1 MKVRKYRNRR
11 ERKGEKDSGSSKRF
25 FSSVK
30 ELILEKKFMILILGG
45 GIGLLSFFIVA
56 MIGDLDL
63 QSFQDIFSYFPEGF
77 LDFFGDIGSLTSPYG
92 FWTMEMLS
100 FIWLYAGILFIFTAS
115 SLLSQEVEKKTIDLS
130 LSKPISRDNFLGSKI
145 TFLYI
150 YIMITIGI
158 FFLIS
163 LGSMAASS
171 VFRDE
176 GILLERFLAAYFSVV
191 LFLGALAMVAKFT
204 STIFLSTKK
213 SVALGVMVLFI
224 MFFLGEFYVY
234 MDESIHGIKYIS
246 IFYYFNPV
254 EYMVNADFAI
264 FTRDI
269 IVLGSINVALIVGS
283 LLIFNKKD
291 IQN

>member
-1 MKVRKYRNRR
+1 M
-11 ERKGEKDSGSSKRF
+11 KRF

-45 GIGLLSFFIVA
+45 GIGLLSILIIA
-56 MIGDLDL
+56 MVGDLDL
-63 QSFQDIFSYFPEGF
+63 QSMQDVFNSFPEGLMDF
-77 LDFFGDIGSLTSPYG
+77 LGDMAVLANPYG

-130 LSKPISRDNFLGSKI
+130 LSKPISRYNFLGSKI

-150 YIMITIGI
+150 YIMATIGI
-158 FFLIS
+158 FFLIT
-163 LGSMAASS
+163 LGSMANSS
-171 VFRDE
+171 IFRAE
-176 GILLERFLAAYFSVV
+176 GISLEKLLASYFSVV
-191 LFLGALAMVAKFT
+191 LFLGALAMVAKFF

-213 SVALGVMVLFI
+213 SMALGVIVLFI

-234 MDESIHGIKYIS
+234 MDESIQGIKYIS

-269 IVLGSINVALIVGS
+269 IVLGSINIALIIGS

-291 IQN
+291 IPN

>member
-1 MKVRKYRNRR
+1 MKERKYRKRSGR
-11 ERKGEKDSGSSKRF
+11 MGKKDSGSSKRF

-30 ELILEKKFMILILGG
+30 ELILEKKFMILLFGG

-63 QSFQDIFSYFPEGF
+63 QSFQDIFGYFPEGF
-77 LDFFGDIGSLTSPYG
+77 MDFLGDLAVLANPYG

-100 FIWLYAGILFIFTAS
+100 FIWLYAGILFVFTAS
-115 SLLSQEVEKKTIDLS
+115 SLLSHEVENKTIDLS

-150 YIMITIGI
+150 YIMATIGI

-171 VFRDE
+171 VYRAE
-176 GILLERFLAAYFSVV
+176 GIFLERFLAAYFSVV
-191 LFLGALAMVAKFT
+191 LFLGALAMVAKFI

-213 SVALGVMVLFI
+213 SMALGVMILFI
-224 MFFLGEFYVY
+224 MFFLGEFYTY
-234 MDESIHGIKYIS
+234 MDESIQGIKYIS
-246 IFYYFNPV
+246 IFYYFNPID
-254 EYMVNADFAI
+254 YLVNANVVI

-269 IVLGSINVALIVGS
+269 YILGIFNVALIIGS
-283 LLIFNKKD
+283 LVVFNKKD
-291 IQN
+291 IPN

>member
-1 MKVRKYRNRR
+1 M
-11 ERKGEKDSGSSKRF
+11 KRF

-30 ELILEKKFMILILGG
+30 ELIFEKKFMILILGG

-56 MIGDLDL
+56 LIEDMDL
-63 QSFQDIFSYFPEGF
+63 QSMQDIFSAFPEGM
-77 LDFFGDIGSLTSPYG
+77 LEFFGDFTVLANPYG

-115 SLLSQEVEKKTIDLS
+115 SLLSHEVENKTIDLS
-130 LSKPISRDNFLGSKI
+130 LSKPISRYNFLGSKI

-150 YIMITIGI
+150 YIMATIGI
-158 FFLIS
+158 FFLIT

-171 VFRDE
+171 TYRAE
-176 GILLERFLAAYFSVV
+176 GIFFERFLAAYFSVV
-191 LFLGALAMVAKFT
+191 LFLGALAMVAKFI

-213 SVALGVMVLFI
+213 SMGLGLMIIFI

-234 MDESIHGIKYIS
+234 MDEAIQDIKYIS

-254 EYMVNADFAI
+254 DYMVNADTAI

-269 IVLGSINVALIVGS
+269 VILGAINGALIVGS
-283 LLIFNKKD
+283 LLIFNRKD
-291 IQN
+291 IPN